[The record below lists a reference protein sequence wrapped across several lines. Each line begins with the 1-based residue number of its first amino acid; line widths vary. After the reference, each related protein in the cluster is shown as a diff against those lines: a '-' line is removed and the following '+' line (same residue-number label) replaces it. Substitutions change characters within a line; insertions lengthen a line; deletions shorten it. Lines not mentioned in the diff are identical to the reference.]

1 MGFYSLLPPASSKV
15 MGQEL
20 EQLAPRTHPLAIL
33 KVFFCCF
40 SILQWVFWDVTTDD
54 F

>member
-1 MGFYSLLPPASSKV
+1 

-20 EQLAPRTHPLAIL
+20 EQLAPRTHPLAVL
-33 KVFFCCF
+33 KVFFVVSPYCNGF
-40 SILQWVFWDVTTDD
+40 FDVTTDD